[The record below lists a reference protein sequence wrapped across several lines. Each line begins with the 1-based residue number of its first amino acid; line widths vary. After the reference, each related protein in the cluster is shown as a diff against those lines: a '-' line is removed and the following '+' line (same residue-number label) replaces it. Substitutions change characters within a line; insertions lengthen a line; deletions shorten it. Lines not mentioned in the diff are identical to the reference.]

1 MNTVKLHFRD
11 AARRLATSLA
21 AGAAVL
27 ACAIAAPAL
36 ADPRDHHG
44 DGGPRAAAD
53 RNGGVAA
60 RRLAGRAADRPLTG
74 AVADR
79 KPDRAS
85 ARPAFR
91 PGAAPCT
98 ARTGTVAST
107 TATGLAGAGTMAR
120 RSGRSSRAPGFR
132 PGFTP
137 WRRGSFLPPAYQNY
151 IVDEYW
157 RFHLRRPP
165 YGYHW
170 VEVGDEFLLVSVSTG
185 LIFDVVTGD

>member
-1 MNTVKLHFRD
+1 M
-11 AARRLATSLA
+11 
-21 AGAAVL
+21 L

-44 DGGPRAAAD
+44 DGGPRAGGGPEWRRGGEAA
-53 RNGGVAA
+53 GGP
-60 RRLAGRAADRPLTG
+60 RGGPPPDWGRGGSEAGPGVGPPGVPPGRPLHGPNWDGRKYNGYWAGGRWYYG
-74 AVADR
+74 A
-79 KPDRAS
+79 PQ
-85 ARPAFR
+85 RPEFE
-91 PGAAPCT
+91 
-98 ARTGTVAST
+98 
-107 TATGLAGAGTMAR
+107 
-120 RSGRSSRAPGFR
+120 APGFR